1 MVQVF
6 AVELIQRDAA
16 PAKIE
21 ISFAVFELH
30 VHHDRV
36 RLLDAAD
43 LSELN
48 VVAESGGE
56 FGARSVRTQVSGRES
71 RQQEKQDH
79 GEGSD
84 AAHQKEAVE
93 REPTAHL
100 PAEVALV
107 GNVSAMNGFD
117 HCAANFHRDE
127 SVDRK
132 QQKHRKDRQEAAAD
146 RQHRSRKD
154 GKECQH
160 GKIDIVARLLNG
172 EELDDE
178 SEEYKM
184 NGRCNVT
191 SGNQEEVTEE
201 DEYVEEREVIG
212 PANGDLKV
220 AIAREEISA
229 EKKSACDE
237 KRRGPVEAS
246 GSGEGEKSSDNEKKE

>member
-1 MVQVF
+1 MISSSGFSFVQVLT
-6 AVELIQRDAA
+6 VELVQRDAA
-16 PAKIE
+16 PAKVE
-21 ISFAVFELH
+21 VSFAVFELH
-30 VHHDRV
+30 VHYDRV

-48 VVAESGGE
+48 VIAESGGE
-56 FGARSVRTQVSGRES
+56 FGARSVRAQVSGREA

-79 GEGSD
+79 GERRD
-84 AAHQKEAVE
+84 AAHQEEAVE
-93 REPTAHL
+93 REPATHL

-132 QQKHRKDRQEAAAD
+132 QQKDRKDGQEATAD

-160 GKIDIVARLLNG
+160 GEIDIVARLLNG

-178 SEEYKM
+178 AEKNEM
-184 NGRCNVT
+184 NRGSHVT

-212 PANGDLKV
+212 PANGNLNV
-220 AIAREEISA
+220 AIAREEVSTKNESA
-229 EKKSACDE
+229 RDKKC
-237 KRRGPVEAS
+237 
-246 GSGEGEKSSDNEKKE
+246 